1 MRSASRRATGMAV
14 ADEEPRKGTVVLLS
28 DDDHLREALLFG
40 SPNGVEISFAK
51 DAREAWKLMTSS
63 VPSVLVGEIRSGSA
77 GAVGLARDMSQ
88 HRLLKDVPIL
98 MLLERGQD
106 EWLARQAGAHKT
118 LVQPVGSE
126 ALITETLALMED

>member
-1 MRSASRRATGMAV
+1 M
-14 ADEEPRKGTVVLLS
+14 ADEELLKGTVVLLS
-28 DDDHLREALLFG
+28 DDDHLREALWFG
-40 SPNGVEISFAK
+40 SPNGVQISFAT

-63 VPSVLVGEIRSGSA
+63 APSVLVGEIRTGSA

-106 EWLARQAGAHKT
+106 EWLARQAGADKT
-118 LVQPVGSE
+118 LVQPVVGDE
-126 ALITETLALMED
+126 LIAETLALMEE